1 MSARNPDTD
10 YIIKGGRRIGMRH
23 VPETCDGFSVTFMCE
38 PRSRDCQHGSCWHMD
53 RVRQMIHKWFTR
65 VGPAPRLGWQPPP
78 PKPEP
83 RLTKEQRKE
92 REREEKD
99 QHERDMRWEARRME
113 IRSREFWRRW
123 HERWDWLNV
132 PDRLWR
138 WRDTGGGSS
147 VGDDV
152 DGTGSWGRVVRVWEN
167 REDER

>member
-53 RVRQMIHKWFTR
+53 RVRLMVRRWFAG
-65 VGPAPRLGWQPPP
+65 VGYVDRTQTLVRREPPP
-78 PKPEP
+78 EPK
-83 RLTKEQRKE
+83 LTRAQAKAAKEQHKRDAVE
-92 REREEKD
+92 HEKL
-99 QHERDMRWEARRME
+99 ME
-113 IRSREFWRRW
+113 IRRREFWRRF
-123 HERWDWLNV
+123 HERWWGV

-138 WRDTGGGSS
+138 YRDTGGFPHGAL
-147 VGDDV
+147 DPDA
-152 DGTGSWGRVVRVWEN
+152 TGSWGRVVRVWEN